1 MTTRPARVLALHGF
15 AQNARVLEGKMKQAQ
30 RVFGDKVE
38 LVFVNAPN
46 ILLRP
51 TFAAEGSENE
61 VTPLEDEPRSFWHAV
76 SNDGFSDPRE
86 LDRTLEYLR
95 DVLET
100 QGPFDG
106 IFGFSQGA
114 ATSAILCA
122 LVARPWLHPA
132 FSAPSAV
139 PGAAW
144 PPTPFKFAIF
154 CSGYLPLDARCES
167 FFEYPVGI
175 PALHVIGR
183 SDVVAPNE
191 RTLAN
196 VPRFSNSRVEWHDGG
211 HYIPRKPYFATMFK
225 DFILQNTFPPPE
237 PALFPLFGS
246 PAFASPA
253 FQTPVARAVGNSG
266 FEASC
271 AVDSPL
277 MGEDVLLRSPAVVL
291 PLSPALR

>member
-1 MTTRPARVLALHGF
+1 MLS
-15 AQNARVLEGKMKQAQ
+15 Q
-30 RVFGDKVE
+30 
-38 LVFVNAPN
+38 PN

-132 FSAPSAV
+132 FSAPSTV

-183 SDVVAPNE
+183 SDVVAPN
-191 RTLAN
+191 
-196 VPRFSNSRVEWHDGG
+196 G
-211 HYIPRKPYFATMFK
+211 
-225 DFILQNTFPPPE
+225 
-237 PALFPLFGS
+237 
-246 PAFASPA
+246 
-253 FQTPVARAVGNSG
+253 
-266 FEASC
+266 EA
-271 AVDSPL
+271 
-277 MGEDVLLRSPAVVL
+277 
-291 PLSPALR
+291 